1 MNSEAVLTLAKRRGF
16 LWPSSEIYGGIAG
29 FYDYG
34 PLGSTMK
41 RAIEDVWRRYY
52 VMGEGFA
59 EISSTDITAEEV
71 FIASGHVN
79 EFRDFLI
86 QCEKCGEVYRADHL
100 VKDYSDEAEALSAEQ
115 LDELVVKE
123 NIRCQRCKGGL
134 SSPRPFNLMFELEI
148 GAGPKGGR
156 KGYLRP
162 ETAQGIFVNFGLL
175 YRFFREKMPF
185 GVVQVGRGYR
195 NEISPR
201 QGVIRLRELN
211 MAEAE
216 VFVKPGEDGWVRYEE
231 MKDVK
236 MKLVPQ
242 SGETIDV
249 TLGEAIEKGI
259 IKKKILGYFM
269 AVTQKFLLDVG
280 VDPDKLRFRQH
291 LADEMAHYAADCW
304 DAEAELS
311 LGWIE
316 IVGVADRTCYDLEGH
331 ISHSKE
337 DLRAFER
344 FEEPVEV
351 EERKVIVDPKVLGPK
366 FKKDAGKVKAALEAM
381 DPNKIEGKETVTV
394 EVDGQTFEVE
404 KEAFEI
410 QLVKEKKS
418 GERYVPSVIEPS
430 YGIDRI
436 FYTVLEHSYNEG
448 EENYIT
454 LQLKPE
460 IAPVKV
466 GVFPLMGKNELIVK
480 AKPIDDMLRNAGIM
494 TYYDDSGSIGRRY
507 ARMDEI
513 GTPFCITI
521 DYESLE
527 DNAVTIR
534 DRDTTDQ
541 ARVGIDRL
549 LEIFNGLLNNV
560 LSFKEIGK

>member
-16 LWPSSEIYGGIAG
+16 LWPSSDIYGGIAG

-115 LDELVVKE
+115 LEELVARE
-123 NIRCQRCKGGL
+123 NIRCLKCKGDL

-162 ETAQGIFVNFGLL
+162 ETAQGIFVNFGML

-185 GVVQVGRGYR
+185 GVVQIGRGYR

-216 VFVKPGEDGWVRYEE
+216 VFVKPEEDGWARYED
-231 MKDVK
+231 MKDVL

-242 SGETIDV
+242 TGETMAI
-249 TLGEAIEKGI
+249 TLDESVKKGI

-269 AVTQKFLLDVG
+269 ALTQKFLLDVG

-291 LADEMAHYAADCW
+291 LEDEMAHYAADCW

-316 IVGVADRTCYDLEGH
+316 IVGIADRTCYDLEGH
-331 ISHSKE
+331 ITHSKE

-351 EERKVIVDPKVLGPK
+351 EEKKVIAKSEVLGPK
-366 FKKDAGKVKAALEAM
+366 FKKDAGTVKIALEGM
-381 DPNKIEGKETVTV
+381 DPQELEGKDSVIV
-394 EVDGQTFEVE
+394 DVDGQTFEVD
-404 KEAFEI
+404 KEAFDI
-410 QLVKEKKS
+410 QIVKEKKS

-448 EENYIT
+448 EENYVT
-454 LQLKPE
+454 LRLKPE

-466 GVFPLMGKNELIVK
+466 GVFPLMGKDELIMK
-480 AKPIDDMLRNAGIM
+480 AKPIDDMLRKAGIM

-507 ARMDEI
+507 ARMDEV

-521 DYESLE
+521 DYDSLKDE
-527 DNAVTIR
+527 AVTIR
-534 DRDTTDQ
+534 ERDTTDQ
-541 ARVGIDRL
+541 VRVKIDSLRD
-549 LEIFNGLLNNV
+549 V
-560 LSFKEIGK
+560 LGSLFENKLFFKDIG